1 MLAIILLF
9 QAVYD
14 KDTFTADDSMGDAEI
29 DIKPYL
35 EAKEMGLQELPPGTK
50 LDRVQPNRKNCLSD
64 ESCIVWNYGKITQD
78 MCLRLRNVECGE
90 VEIQIEW
97 NDSPECSD
105 SDD

>member
-1 MLAIILLF
+1 
-9 QAVYD
+9 
-14 KDTFTADDSMGDAEI
+14 MGDVEI
-29 DIKPYL
+29 DIMPYL